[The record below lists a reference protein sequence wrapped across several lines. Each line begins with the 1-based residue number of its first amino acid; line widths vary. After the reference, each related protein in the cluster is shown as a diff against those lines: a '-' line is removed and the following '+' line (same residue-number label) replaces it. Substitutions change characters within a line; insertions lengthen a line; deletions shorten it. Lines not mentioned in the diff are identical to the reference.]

1 MTHVRDHSM
10 PPISEAS
17 RPSLLEAFVAWVAR
31 LLALIAGLKRR
42 KVFPPNWKDCWRNLQ
57 QAEWGRAQLFALCV
71 REVLAGRSLDTDAS
85 FTLDLDPPEDY
96 GVCPRTARAMNQ
108 RFLQIARFQLDPN
121 RYILRHLRRIAKR
134 ERLHLAC
141 DANGCPYRLAP
152 MAADSAPSAEPTF
165 AVRTLCAL
173 SLSRHAATS
182 ADGRSREIR
191 PLAQARGP
199 PPAFPPA
206 NRALPRQVRQR
217 ERTRLPNT
225 RISAPHT
232 V

>member
-1 MTHVRDHSM
+1 MTHVRDHSI
-10 PPISEAS
+10 PPNGEAS
-17 RPSLLEAFVAWVAR
+17 RLSLLEACVAWIAR
-31 LLALIAGLKRR
+31 LFALIAGLKRR

-57 QAEWGRAQLFALCV
+57 QAEWGRAQLLALCV

-121 RYILRHLRRIAKR
+121 RCILRHLRRIAKR

-152 MAADSAPSAEPTF
+152 LAADSASCVEPKLT
-165 AVRTLCAL
+165 VRTFCAL
-173 SLSRHAATS
+173 GLLRHRVATPNRHGHD
-182 ADGRSREIR
+182 A
-191 PLAQARGP
+191 PLRAQARAP
-199 PPAFPPA
+199 PTPS
-206 NRALPRQVRQR
+206 
-217 ERTRLPNT
+217 RLPL
-225 RISAPHT
+225 AA
-232 V
+232 

>member
-141 DANGCPYRLAP
+141 DANGCPCRLAP
-152 MAADSAPSAEPTF
+152 MAADSAPSAERAFTE
-165 AVRTLCAL
+165 RTYCAL
-173 SLSRHAATS
+173 GLLRRVATK
-182 ADGRSREIR
+182 ADPRNRDLR

-199 PPAFPPA
+199 PL
-206 NRALPRQVRQR
+206 AL
-217 ERTRLPNT
+217 
-225 RISAPHT
+225 HT
-232 V
+232 PIAV